1 MFFLS
6 HNTTPWLLQP
16 HKLIKKLWCYNY
28 QDFKLIFEQK
38 DQLHYFQVSAKTQ
51 SKLVKTF
58 ITSSILLLLI
68 FIVLAT
74 HSGVSEWRY
83 KNLESKKILAEQ
95 KRHEALSALAE
106 LSVDNDF
113 QNESTITHDDLIKNV
128 RKYRDRLNKMQMLIA
143 FSSQELKLANNA
155 LEQGLAVAGVK
166 QGVLQKIKSKINNF
180 KTGIG
185 GNSEEITLGSFYNT
199 ELEQYRKNLRQ
210 LETLKEVYKSLP
222 SDPPVTKAI
231 TTSIYGIRVHP
242 ITNKLTAHEGIDYV
256 STFDSDAKSVMPG
269 VVEIAKKS
277 DTGYGN
283 MVVILHPNNVR
294 TIYAHLDTINVR
306 PSQKVEK
313 GMVLGKI
320 GNTGFSTG
328 KHLHY
333 EISIDN
339 VKVNPSII
347 TAMTKNVQ

>member
-6 HNTTPWLLQP
+6 HNTTPWLLKP
-16 HKLIKKLWCYNY
+16 HKLIKKLWFHNY

-38 DQLHYFQVSAKTQ
+38 DQLHYFQVSANTQ
-51 SKLVKTF
+51 SKLVKAF
-58 ITSSILLLLI
+58 ITFSMLLLLV

-83 KNLESKKILAEQ
+83 KNLETKKLLADQ

-106 LSVDNDF
+106 LSADNEFD
-113 QNESTITHDDLIKNV
+113 NESNITQDDLIKNA

-143 FSSQELKLANNA
+143 FSSQELKLANHA

-166 QGVLQKIKSKINNF
+166 QGVLHKIKSKINNF

-185 GNSEEITLGSFYNT
+185 GNSEEITLGSMYNS

-222 SDPPVTKAI
+222 SDPPVSKSI
-231 TTSIYGIRVHP
+231 TTSKYGVRVHP

-256 STFDSDAKSVMPG
+256 STFDSHAKSVMPG
-269 VVEIAKKS
+269 IVEIVKKS

-283 MVVILHPNNVR
+283 MVVILHSNDIR
-294 TIYAHLDTINVR
+294 TIYAHLDNTHVR
-306 PSQKVEK
+306 PGQKVEK
-313 GMVLGKI
+313 GVVLGEI
-320 GNTGFSTG
+320 GNTGFLMGSFKIRG
-328 KHLHY
+328 ASKCCPFFSDY
-333 EISIDN
+333 FIPIRCR
-339 VKVNPSII
+339 
-347 TAMTKNVQ
+347 

>member
-6 HNTTPWLLQP
+6 NNTTSWLLQP
-16 HKLIKKLWCYNY
+16 HKLIKKLWSHNY

-38 DQLHYFQVSAKTQ
+38 DQLHYFQVTAKTQ

-58 ITSSILLLLI
+58 ISFSMLLILI

-83 KNLESKKILAEQ
+83 KNLETKKLLADQ
-95 KRHEALSALAE
+95 KRQEALSALAE
-106 LSVDNDF
+106 LSADNEFD
-113 QNESTITHDDLIKNV
+113 NESNITQDDLIKNA
-128 RKYRDRLNKMQMLIA
+128 RKYRERLDKMQMLIA
-143 FSSQELKLANNA
+143 FSSQELKLANYA

-166 QGVLQKIKSKINNF
+166 QGVLQKIKSQINNF

-185 GNSEEITLGSFYNT
+185 GNSEEITLGSMYNA

-231 TTSIYGIRVHP
+231 TTSKYGVRIHP

-256 STFDSDAKSVMPG
+256 STFDSNAKSVMPG
-269 VVEIAKKS
+269 VVETVKKS

-294 TIYAHLDTINVR
+294 TIYAHLDRINVK
-306 PSQKVEK
+306 PGQKVEK
-313 GMVLGKI
+313 GATLGQI

-333 EISIDN
+333 EISIDH